1 MIEGCFLRM
10 PLLMVA
16 CFSNLRVTLRD
27 KGSPKGA
34 GSSSNSSS
42 VWRLEVSESL
52 ISSVYAD
59 FFLLN
64 ARIDVFGFIVSSW
77 MVLPLWI
84 SGASLMIIRAGR
96 LYDLRPRLSWIVTDD
111 SAGVKGYGVVGA
123 EALKN
128 ESSARGF
135 SRLCFSFD

>member
-1 MIEGCFLRM
+1 M

-16 CFSNLRVTLRD
+16 CFSNLTVTLRD

-34 GSSSNSSS
+34 GLSSNSSS
-42 VWRLEVSESL
+42 VWRLEVSE
-52 ISSVYAD
+52 

-64 ARIDVFGFIVSSW
+64 PRIDVYGFIVSSW

-111 SAGVKGYGVVGA
+111 SAGVNGYGVVGA
-123 EALKN
+123 DALKN